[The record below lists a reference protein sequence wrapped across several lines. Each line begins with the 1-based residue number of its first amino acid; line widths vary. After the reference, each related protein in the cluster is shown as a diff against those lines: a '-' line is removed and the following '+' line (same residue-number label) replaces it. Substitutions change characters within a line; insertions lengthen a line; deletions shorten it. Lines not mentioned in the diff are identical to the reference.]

1 MANEFDP
8 YREALV
14 MEEVTHWGDEYD
26 DVDAVERTRLARLL
40 HDSAEEASELT
51 YQRTHTGFSREIT
64 VTDEDLRRVKA
75 AVS

>member
-14 MEEVTHWGDEYD
+14 MEEVTIWADKYD
-26 DVDAVERTRLARLL
+26 DADTVERARLQRLL
-40 HDSAEEASELT
+40 HDSAEEAAELT

-64 VTDEDLRRVKA
+64 VTDEDLRRIKA
-75 AVS
+75 TAS

>member
-14 MEEVTHWGDEYD
+14 MEQTTIWPEEFEDLEPDER
-26 DVDAVERTRLARLL
+26 ERIEGLL
-40 HDSAEEASELT
+40 HASAEEAAELT

-64 VTDEDLRRVKA
+64 VTAADVERVKQQA
-75 AVS
+75 S